1 MLDIF
6 EITFFGLSNSNVANT
21 VNNESRTVIA
31 RRFFTSLPACALDNC
46 TDKAKTYEQRFE
58 RP

>member
-1 MLDIF
+1 MVRSTVF
-6 EITFFGLSNSNVANT
+6 NSNVSNT
-21 VNNESRTVIA
+21 VNNESRTVTA

-46 TDKAKTYEQRFE
+46 TDKAKTSEKRSE